1 MRHADLST
9 PADSLDRSASMP
21 RPILLPGVAA
31 ALVACLVGC
40 ATSGTQST
48 PAVVFP
54 SRTELAS
61 IPSQP
66 ARVEAFGTSDVP
78 VDTWTFDTPVP
89 GDGAEHDAAGAWGQ
103 VARELQGA
111 HATTTVLSAALQCT
125 ARELARFY
133 ADKRAMPTDSLRRF
147 MAARCG
153 AATSGPSPLVWG
165 LEGAAGM
172 PDEAIAARAREAMAP
187 ALASRLGH
195 GHHLLGVDGFRDAK
209 GAYVVAVTSEDVA
222 RLEPGSLAVGADRR
236 VVLRGASRDE
246 LETISALINRGD
258 AGTAPCEADPR
269 VKSPR
274 FALTCELAPG
284 DAFAWVEVLG
294 RRKGQLLMRELL
306 EALVHEGDGSGIE
319 YAARHVG
326 APAPV
331 TSNASFTSALVDRLN
346 GVRAA
351 AHLPTLALAPKQSAE
366 NARLA
371 GTLID
376 ASLTDD
382 DGVADRAAIGLMA
395 GWEVAGLIRSG
406 NFFLA
411 AVGPTS
417 DATAWLDFA
426 LERPMGR
433 SMLLDPAVRQ
443 IAVGPAIPP
452 GGGALGAAVTT
463 YAMFESDD
471 HSADATALFRRIA
484 AARAARGLPAPVRVQ
499 GLGEMDAEL
508 ARVSKAGQSPMAALE
523 ASMQVAVARTGHG
536 VRGWVYETSD
546 LEHAEIPKELL
557 APGPLELMI
566 GVTHHRAEGA
576 AWGQLVVLAV
586 LLGGQ

>member
-1 MRHADLST
+1 MLAFT
-9 PADSLDRSASMP
+9 RSPSVSIA
-21 RPILLPGVAA
+21 IGA
-31 ALVACLVGC
+31 ALAACLAGC
-40 ATSGTQST
+40 APAATTSA

-54 SRTELAS
+54 TRTELAS

-66 ARVEAFGTSDVP
+66 ARVEAFGTTDIA
-78 VDTWTFDTPVP
+78 VDAWSFDTPVP
-89 GDGAEHDAAGAWGQ
+89 ADTAAHEDRSAWGQ
-103 VARELQGA
+103 VARELAAG
-111 HATTTVLSAALQCT
+111 HGTTTTLSAAMQCT
-125 ARELARFY
+125 AREIARFY

-165 LEGAAGM
+165 LEGSGEM
-172 PDEAIAARAREAMAP
+172 PDEAVAARAREAMAP
-187 ALASRLGH
+187 KLAALLGH
-195 GHHLLGVDGFRDAK
+195 GHHLLGVDAFRDAK
-209 GAYVVAVTSEDVA
+209 GAYVVAVTAEDIA
-222 RLEPGSLAVGADRR
+222 RLEPGSLAIGADRR
-236 VVLRGASRDE
+236 VVLRGAARDE
-246 LETISALINRGD
+246 LDAITALVNRGD

-284 DAFAWVEVLG
+284 DSFAWVEVLG

-306 EALVHEGDGSGIE
+306 ETLVHEGDGSTIA
-319 YAARHVG
+319 YTARHVG
-326 APAPV
+326 PPAPV
-331 TSNASFTSALVDRLN
+331 TGAATFTSALVDRLN
-346 GVRAA
+346 GVRSG
-351 AHLPTLALAPKQSAE
+351 AHLPTLVLAPKQSAE
-366 NARLA
+366 NTRLA
-371 GTLID
+371 GTLVD
-376 ASLTDD
+376 ASLADD

-395 GWEVAGLIRSG
+395 GWEVPGLIRSG

-411 AVGPTS
+411 AVGPTN

-433 SMLLDPAVRQ
+433 SMLLDPTVRQ

-471 HSADATALFRRIA
+471 HSADATKFFQRIA
-484 AARAARGLPAPVRVQ
+484 AARLARGLPAPVRVQ

-508 ARVSKAGQSPMAALE
+508 ARVAKSGEAPMTALE
-523 ASMQVAVARTGHG
+523 ASMSVAVARTGHG

-546 LEHAEIPKELL
+546 LEHGELPRELL
-557 APGPLELMI
+557 APGPLEVMV

-576 AWGQLVVLAV
+576 AWGQFVVLAIR
-586 LLGGQ
+586 LGDQ